1 LWLCNFA
8 AAISERTDTR
18 ATLEGGTAASMCCC
32 HCLLVAKISV
42 RGLAALGQTFVRCRQ
57 LPPSRLTSWPA

>member
-1 LWLCNFA
+1 MDAASKSGVAAMAFIGALWLCDLA

-32 HCLLVAKISV
+32 PCLLVAKISV
-42 RGLAALGQTFVRCRQ
+42 RDLL
-57 LPPSRLTSWPA
+57 L